1 MGMLDY
7 FKKKPVVD
15 SRSRL
20 ISDIQSA
27 LDSADLKEFIL
38 NGGFKGSKESAL
50 DNTALLRCF
59 SLISESIGMLPLNLM
74 ARGDKK
80 EMATEHPLYRVLK
93 IKPNGWQTPYKFKST
108 MQANLLMHGNAY
120 ARVIR
125 STGRIIALI
134 PLDSKKVTPV
144 LSASWQ
150 MSYEYV
156 KDGGEKTILQQ
167 QDIFHL
173 SDLSLDGVNGIS
185 RVEKLKKSL
194 ELSSQSQTAA
204 LRMFLTGV
212 MSTGAL
218 VMPSTLTDA
227 QVERIRNSMQKYSGS
242 EAAGTWM
249 VLEQGIEPKTWA
261 ANSVD
266 SQHLEFT
273 NHQIEEVARAM
284 GVPRPLLMMDDT
296 SWGSGIEQLGIFFV
310 QYGLQHW
317 FSIWEQS
324 IDTFLL
330 DEKEQGLYF
339 AKFNEKALL
348 RGTLKDQA
356 DFFAKALGS
365 GGHQPW
371 TTANEVRENLDM
383 PMSPDESADKLIRQ
397 GDVATGVTNEP

>member
-1 MGMLDY
+1 M
-7 FKKKPVVD
+7 
-15 SRSRL
+15 
-20 ISDIQSA
+20 
-27 LDSADLKEFIL
+27 
-38 NGGFKGSKESAL
+38 
-50 DNTALLRCF
+50 
-59 SLISESIGMLPLNLM
+59 
-74 ARGDKK
+74 
-80 EMATEHPLYRVLK
+80 
-93 IKPNGWQTPYKFKST
+93 
-108 MQANLLMHGNAY
+108 
-120 ARVIR
+120 
-125 STGRIIALI
+125 
-134 PLDSKKVTPV
+134 
-144 LSASWQ
+144 
-150 MSYEYV
+150 
-156 KDGGEKTILQQ
+156 
-167 QDIFHL
+167 
-173 SDLSLDGVNGIS
+173 
-185 RVEKLKKSL
+185 
-194 ELSSQSQTAA
+194 
-204 LRMFLTGV
+204 
-212 MSTGAL
+212 
-218 VMPSTLTDA
+218 
-227 QVERIRNSMQKYSGS
+227 KYSGS
-242 EAAGTWM
+242 ESAGKWM

-330 DEKEQGLYF
+330 DDKEQGLYF

-383 PMSPDESADKLIRQ
+383 PMSQDENADKLIRQ
-397 GDVATGVTNEP
+397 GDVANGVTNEP